1 MKKSLFIISSILGNI
16 SLLAIYV
23 CVLLEKTFPI
33 LGRMATHFSADRR
46 YDIQYYTLE
55 LNTVILCC
63 FLFFLLNLV
72 LAVWAY
78 ISENQKSKGV
88 HQ

>member
-33 LGRMATHFSADRR
+33 LGRMATQFSADRR